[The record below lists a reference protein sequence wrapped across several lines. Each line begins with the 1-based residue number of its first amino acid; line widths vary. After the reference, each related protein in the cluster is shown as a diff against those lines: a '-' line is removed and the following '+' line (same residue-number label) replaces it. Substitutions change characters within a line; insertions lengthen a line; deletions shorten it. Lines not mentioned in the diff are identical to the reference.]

1 MDALIKAGGG
11 DIAAMSEIER
21 EMLAELQAEGS
32 AAFDF
37 KATRIKFPSGGLN
50 AFQTSDGGILQPPI
64 NMIFVVVQKTRAF
77 WPDSDTQGTPPLCTS
92 PDGLQGLFNAA
103 DSTGVEAAMRYPAIH
118 PALRLLNDPH
128 AAGGPFACAGCPL
141 NQYGTADKGNGK
153 ACKELRRALVFVEG
167 WSAPALLTIPPSSLG
182 NWDTYAS
189 ALRNKGIPYFAAW
202 TQVELTQEKN
212 GAGIKF
218 SKLKLTMIRKVN
230 EAEAVDVLSIRRE
243 YGDLVRGLQIT
254 GDDYAADGNGAGQ
267 TVTPQG
273 EVVTAGDEPF

>member
-21 EMLAELQAEGS
+21 EMLAELQAEGA

-64 NMIFVVVQKTRAF
+64 NMIFVIVQKTRAF

-92 PDGLQGLFNAA
+92 PDGLQGLFNGADTAGVDAA
-103 DSTGVEAAMRYPAIH
+103 TRYPTIH
-118 PALRLLNDPH
+118 PALRLQDMHNAP
-128 AAGGPFACAGCPL
+128 PFVCASCPL

-273 EVVTAGDEPF
+273 EVVTAGSEPF